1 MVSSVVDTQVGD
13 FYFPSQ
19 QSHFVY
25 PFRTADGK
33 GERRSV
39 SFNAIFLLKEK
50 SKNNKKI
57 IKDKWKNFKNKIK
70 GFIKE
75 IYQHINGGIMS
86 KETVDVE
93 LALDDKT
100 IVQLSLAAH
109 EHKMTLNDF
118 ILRVLE
124 DKIKESDYQFEN
136 GTKPQL
142 LNETE

>member
-1 MVSSVVDTQVGD
+1 M
-13 FYFPSQ
+13 
-19 QSHFVY
+19 
-25 PFRTADGK
+25 
-33 GERRSV
+33 
-39 SFNAIFLLKEK
+39 N
-50 SKNNKKI
+50 
-57 IKDKWKNFKNKIK
+57 
-70 GFIKE
+70 
-75 IYQHINGGIMS
+75 

-109 EHKMTLNDF
+109 EKKMTLNDF
-118 ILRVLE
+118 IVKVLD

>member
-1 MVSSVVDTQVGD
+1 MLVD
-13 FYFPSQ
+13 FIN
-19 QSHFVY
+19 H
-25 PFRTADGK
+25 
-33 GERRSV
+33 
-39 SFNAIFLLKEK
+39 KE
-50 SKNNKKI
+50 NMLH
-57 IKDKWKNFKNKIK
+57 DHH
-70 GFIKE
+70 E
-75 IYQHINGGIMS
+75 IREKMD

-124 DKIKESDYQFEN
+124 DKIKESDYRFEN